1 MDQYKLLCLKGFYE
15 NELTNNILPF
25 WMERCEDREFGGY
38 FNCYDNLGLNRV
50 STDKYTWSQGRFVWT
65 FSHLARME
73 KLFLPE
79 QRRKFLE
86 LAENGADFLMAHCL
100 LKDSWCCTFL
110 MDREGCPQNKTV
122 ALPVKDPYHI
132 IRNLILI
139 IEALEKHLP

>member
-79 QRRKFLE
+79 QRRLSD
-86 LAENGADFLMAHCL
+86 GALPAQGQLVLHL
-100 LKDSWCCTFL
+100 L